1 MIKEGSYINTTII
14 EERKLNAVT
23 MDVFSRLL
31 MDRIIFLGTAINSD
45 VANII
50 TGQLLW
56 LDSIDPGKEITMY
69 INSPGGSVY
78 DGLGLYDLMQYI
90 QTKGIKIRTVN
101 IGQAC
106 SMAFILLI
114 GGTKGCRESLPN
126 CSAMIHELSSG
137 DFGTTSQFEDT
148 AKEMRRVQT
157 ILNEIITK
165 HSNAELIELCKRKD
179 FWLSAEEALKYNV
192 IDKIL

>member
-1 MIKEGSYINTTII
+1 MQVI
-14 EERKLNAVT
+14 ETGNQHMTSLSLASKLLQN
-23 MDVFSRLL
+23 
-31 MDRIIFLGTAINSD
+31 
-45 VANII
+45 NII
-50 TGQLLW
+50 MVSDTLDRDTITEYQEQLLY
-56 LDSIDPGKEITMY
+56 LASRCAPGDTISMY